1 MGRTHL
7 RALSGTPTAVVA
19 VAEPVAHLRS
29 AAAEQYGLAPFES
42 VDAMLDGGGLDG
54 VLVVTP
60 SATHQRVVETIVGAG
75 LPVLCEKPC
84 GVSVDEAR
92 AAAAAAERAGVA
104 LQVAYWRRFVPAL
117 WRMRERIGAGE
128 FGELLSVSS
137 LQWDGEPPAAAFRAS
152 GGGLF
157 VDMGVHEIDQVRW
170 LTGGEFSEITAVA
183 ATIVTDPDANE
194 PDGAQLLG
202 RLSTGATAYVSLG
215 RHYPGGDTATVEV
228 FGTRGHG
235 YIRFLDPADGERV
248 QLDALAAQAA
258 AFAELARGGVAEG
271 ASAADAVAA
280 LGVALE
286 ASAQIVPRS

>member
-7 RALSGTPTAVVA
+7 RALAATATPIVA

-29 AAAEQYGLAPFES
+29 AAAEEFGLAPFDSLES
-42 VDAMLDGGGLDG
+42 MLDHGSLDG

-60 SATHQRVVETIVGAG
+60 SASHRRVVETAVGAG

-84 GVSVDEAR
+84 GLSADETR
-92 AAAAAAERAGVA
+92 AAAAAADRAHVA
-104 LQVAYWRRFVPAL
+104 LQVGYWRRFVPAL
-117 WRMRERIGAGE
+117 RRMRERMAAGE
-128 FGELLSVSS
+128 FGEVLAVSS
-137 LQWDGEPPAAAFRAS
+137 LQWDGEPPAAAFRSS

-170 LTGGEFSEITAVA
+170 LTGGEFCATAALA
-183 ATIVTDPDANE
+183 ATIVTDPDAHE

-202 RLSTGATAYVSLG
+202 RLSTGATAFISLG
-215 RHYPGGDTATVEV
+215 RHYPGGDTATIEV

-235 YIRFLDPADGERV
+235 YSRFLDPTEGESI
-248 QLDALAAQAA
+248 QLDALRAQAG
-258 AFAELARGGVAEG
+258 AFAEFARGGVAEG

-280 LGVALE
+280 LEVALE
-286 ASAQIVPRS
+286 ATSQIAGGP